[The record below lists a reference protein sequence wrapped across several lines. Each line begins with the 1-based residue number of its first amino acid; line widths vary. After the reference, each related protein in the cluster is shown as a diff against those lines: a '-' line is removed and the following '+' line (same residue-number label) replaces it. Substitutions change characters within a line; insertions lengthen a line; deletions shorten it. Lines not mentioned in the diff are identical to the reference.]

1 MLAQVVLT
9 PTESK
14 RLISKAIADM
24 KLVRNAATDG
34 MVVLQPSSS
43 TYFIVEELT
52 GIKPN
57 TNYWVCGMVAPR
69 GTCMEMGTLVGNYFP
84 THEEVTPGEFRNW
97 WVIRHGN
104 LIKGEK
110 ISKLLEQSKSTDVFI
125 KGVNAIDSHGN
136 LGILIGSPVEGGPLG
151 YIFSGWRK
159 KSFHWVFPVGLEK
172 LIPGT
177 IYEASQEAKQTK
189 YDYAMGLPT
198 GLFVCPQDETI
209 VKITEIDAIKML
221 SGAIAIPISAGG
233 LGGAEGAITMVI
245 KGDKEQVKKAID
257 FIERSKGA
265 RLPQLRLLNCT
276 DCPSKH
282 CKFPVNSKHWVHS

>member
-159 KSFHWVFPVGLEK
+159 KACWPARK
-172 LIPGT
+172 IP
-177 IYEASQEAKQTK
+177 
-189 YDYAMGLPT
+189 L
-198 GLFVCPQDETI
+198 
-209 VKITEIDAIKML
+209 
-221 SGAIAIPISAGG
+221 
-233 LGGAEGAITMVI
+233 TM
-245 KGDKEQVKKAID
+245 
-257 FIERSKGA
+257 
-265 RLPQLRLLNCT
+265 
-276 DCPSKH
+276 H
-282 CKFPVNSKHWVHS
+282 